1 LHNTQHK
8 YDKGLPSYG
17 LDIEKQNELLMEMN
31 AFCLALR
38 LNINGKPS
46 SKLLPFQK
54 GELFKKN
61 YLLFL

>member
-17 LDIEKQNELLMEMN
+17 LDIEKQNELLMKMN
-31 AFCLALR
+31 AFCLAMRVNL
-38 LNINGKPS
+38 NGKPS

-54 GELFKKN
+54 GE
-61 YLLFL
+61 